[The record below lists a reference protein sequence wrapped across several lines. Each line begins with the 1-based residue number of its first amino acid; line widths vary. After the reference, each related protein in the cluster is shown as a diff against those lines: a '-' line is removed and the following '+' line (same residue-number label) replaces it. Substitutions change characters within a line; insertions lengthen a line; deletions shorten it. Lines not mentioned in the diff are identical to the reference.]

1 MDKTA
6 LFYRLDLEVLV
17 SSEKAELI
25 KNPYL
30 YSASRFPL
38 SQFFSV

>member
-6 LFYRLDLEVLV
+6 FFYRLELEVLV
-17 SSEKAELI
+17 SSEKAEFL
-25 KNPYL
+25 KNPCL